1 MTTLVLKLPPKDEF
15 LDEEDV
21 PFDEQKFPTKE
32 EVAAIE
38 DHGLLWEMM
47 DDYEAAIIRI
57 ETALRFPGDSN
68 EDRDWFF
75 RARSALIGFRIA
87 LARVE
92 RRTKQLMKNRPGPSV
107 EAVAPEVWK

>member
-1 MTTLVLKLPPKDEF
+1 MATLVLKTLPKDELF
-15 LDEEDV
+15 GEEDV
-21 PFDEQKFPTKE
+21 PFDETKFPTKG

-57 ETALRFPGDSN
+57 ETALRFTGGQH

-87 LARVE
+87 LSRVE
-92 RRTKQLMKNRPGPSV
+92 RRARQLMKNRPGPSV
-107 EAVAPEVWK
+107 ESVAPEV